1 MFDSSKLM
9 LLVVI
14 VGSTAAGAQTAPGT
28 NRTPAAV
35 TSAHPAQAAVPGGPS
50 TGHLVKRKS
59 VPVGLKYGLFIAEKA
74 IDHESIQKEI
84 RNDPGR
90 FPPDIELRD
99 MSMHIGIRPEEYAI
113 ILTHILDAND
123 RLKENE
129 TEWTMALSKFQN
141 SADYS
146 PKSIPPPE
154 LIALGKEHDAIL
166 NGTIRSLK
174 HELGEKAF
182 NQLDSWVDLNYVA
195 ETSVPAP
202 GTGPS
207 RPNQRF
213 DPSAGQA
220 PAIVT

>member
-1 MFDSSKLM
+1 
-9 LLVVI
+9 
-14 VGSTAAGAQTAPGT
+14 
-28 NRTPAAV
+28 V
-35 TSAHPAQAAVPGGPS
+35 TSAQPAQGTHPAVPS

-74 IDHESIQKEI
+74 IDHESIQAEI
-84 RNDPGR
+84 RDNPGR

-113 ILTHILDAND
+113 ILTHILDANH

-129 TEWTMALSKFQN
+129 TEWAMALANFQN
-141 SADYS
+141 GADYS

-166 NGTIRSLK
+166 NETIRSLR

-202 GTGPS
+202 ASGPS
-207 RPNQRF
+207 QRF
-213 DPSAGQA
+213 NPSAGEA

>member
-1 MFDSSKLM
+1 MRRMSGLTGFSMAIELWPFIASVSLM
-9 LLVVI
+9 LKLCPR
-14 VGSTAAGAQTAPGT
+14 ST
-28 NRTPAAV
+28 
-35 TSAHPAQAAVPGGPS
+35 SDMKPAQATVPAGPS
-50 TGHLVKRKS
+50 TRHLVKHRV
-59 VPVGLKYGLFIAEKA
+59 VPVSLKYRLFIAVKA
-74 IDHESIQKEI
+74 DDHESIQKEI
-84 RNDPGR
+84 RENPDR

-129 TEWTMALSKFQN
+129 TEWTMALSNFQN

-154 LIALGKEHDAIL
+154 LIALGKEHEAIL

-182 NQLDSWVDLNYVA
+182 SQLDSWVDLNYVA
-195 ETSVPAP
+195 ETSAPAP

-207 RPNQRF
+207 RPR
-213 DPSAGQA
+213 SEERRVGKESR
-220 PAIVT
+220 